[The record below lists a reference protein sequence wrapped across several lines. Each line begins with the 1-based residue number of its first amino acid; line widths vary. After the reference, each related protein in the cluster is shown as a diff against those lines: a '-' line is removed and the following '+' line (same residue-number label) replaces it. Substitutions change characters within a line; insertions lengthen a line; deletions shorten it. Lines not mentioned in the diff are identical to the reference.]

1 MKQIRVFL
9 LPVLM
14 LGLFQ
19 PVLCGLN
26 DESVRQNNDTGMA
39 ARVKRYARKICHCLI
54 GNEKACTK
62 DEIFKARLMTAYF
75 IFIGA
80 KYYEKYLENSS
91 HTAPGQAPAVISPVQ
106 NTHWPEDARHSRTSR
121 NNERRQQQERV
132 SARRAFAGISDP
144 AEDQNDNDSNNNDH
158 HDYLTRRRLQAAR
171 GAGNS
176 DHGQESS
183 NWVLRM
189 LIETQLVRQ
198 IPELNNYPS
207 ELQERL
213 ITVVIQHRDSDELGA
228 YLGSTIQDYYAQLHR
243 EEQSSTPSLSAT
255 AKKQLKQLW
264 DKWWKSAEHAV
275 AEGAED
281 ICCVCFDESPEQ
293 LNYIPCPA
301 ETLHAKI
308 CLDCLSKHIASG
320 RGNAVC
326 PICRERLIFQARS

>member
-62 DEIFKARLMTAYF
+62 DEIFMARLMTAYF

-91 HTAPGQAPAVISPVQ
+91 HTAPGQAPAVTSPVQ
-106 NTHWPEDARHSRTSR
+106 NAQRPEDARHSRTPR

-144 AEDQNDNDSNNNDH
+144 VEDQNDNDSNNDH

-183 NWVLRM
+183 DSVFRM
-189 LIETQLVRQ
+189 IMGRQLARTM
-198 IPELNNYPS
+198 PEFNDYPS

-213 ITVVIQHRDSDELGA
+213 ITVLIQNHNSDDLA
-228 YLGSTIQDYYAQLHR
+228 LYLIRTIGDYAA
-243 EEQSSTPSLSAT
+243 EQPSTPIVPAT

-275 AEGAED
+275 AEEAED
-281 ICCVCFDESPEQ
+281 RCCVCLDDESPEQ

-326 PICRERLIFQARS
+326 PMCRERLIFQAQP